1 MRVALVVDNPLR
13 DLPGIVL
20 VALTLCDH
28 GATCYLVPMN
38 LAQRELCALAP
49 DFVLL
54 NYLRRANEALA
65 QMLLD
70 AGIGLGVLDT
80 EGGVFPSFDSYAAT
94 MAQGSKTRLGIAC
107 YCAWG
112 HQLARHVV
120 EQGWYRS
127 DQVVVTGAPR
137 FDFYVP
143 PWRAAA
149 LRMSSEYV
157 GGCPPPI
164 ILVNGSF
171 ALANPAFTSPE
182 EEAKLWAKSGH
193 DPYEVARWQEGQR
206 ATMACFAELANNL
219 ARRFSDATF
228 VYRPHPFERV
238 ETYHRLLDTR
248 DNLRLTRAGTV
259 DGWILRAAAVIQH
272 GSSTAVEA
280 GLAGVPALF
289 PAWIPTAMPL
299 RVPEVASVQCAS
311 EGELIERLELV
322 LAGRG
327 AELMAA
333 LEQTLAGVVRD
344 WFCASDGKA
353 HDRVAQAVLQHAR
366 PCDPKERLR
375 ACRRALYGGLDGGV
389 RARASGAV
397 RRALGLPPDWSF
409 RRWRIV
415 VPASWDRSL
424 KRFGVREVAA
434 IVTAVEEASR
444 GSAQMRIGVRA
455 AQCGC
460 DYYFDYTAGRSVVLA
475 PSGE

>member
-1 MRVALVVDNPLR
+1 VRVALVVDNPLR

-311 EGELIERLELV
+311 
-322 LAGRG
+322 
-327 AELMAA
+327 
-333 LEQTLAGVVRD
+333 
-344 WFCASDGKA
+344 DGKA